1 MVGGQ
6 RTTLYQKFGLS
17 STKTVGLPEFW
28 YDFIFPKYF
37 IVFKNYKLLP
47 KNEFSAERKNFYP
60 PNFLLL

>member
-1 MVGGQ
+1 MFIIIFNTDDNKLMVGGQ

-37 IVFKNYKLLP
+37 IVFKNYKL
-47 KNEFSAERKNFYP
+47 
-60 PNFLLL
+60 